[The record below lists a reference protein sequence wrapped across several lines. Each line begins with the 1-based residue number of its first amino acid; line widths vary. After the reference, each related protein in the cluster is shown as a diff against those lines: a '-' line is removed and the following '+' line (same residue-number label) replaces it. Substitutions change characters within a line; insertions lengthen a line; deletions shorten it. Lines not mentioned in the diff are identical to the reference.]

1 MLVLAGDS
9 EGRGLRQS
17 GVIRKERIKKCED
30 VRFKSPWPFRKRE
43 ERIRARKRQSWEA
56 II

>member
-43 ERIRARKRQSWEA
+43 DRIRARKRQSWEA